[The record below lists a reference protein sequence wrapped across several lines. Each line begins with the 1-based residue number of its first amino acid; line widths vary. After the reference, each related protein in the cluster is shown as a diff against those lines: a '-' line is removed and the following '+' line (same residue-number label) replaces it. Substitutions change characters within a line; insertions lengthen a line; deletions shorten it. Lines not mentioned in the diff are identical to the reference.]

1 MHIVHKP
8 EKAMKRSLKTL
19 ALFSALFA
27 IVSLMACSP
36 AFAVGFETEIGKI
49 ADRMRKGETAA
60 VSPIYEEKSG
70 DITALGDR
78 WRTRVEASLSDRGVV
93 VKSRKDLG
101 VIQDE
106 IEMFGSGAR
115 NILDHA
121 GADVVVSG
129 TYAIEYGPA
138 KSGRKPMIRLVIKAL
153 RVTDTTVVKTAICRE
168 NLSSGWERQASL
180 KKGNV
185 YHRGIEAI
193 APDPRF
199 RNRPKIKAHL
209 DRKPACYPPG
219 MPAVIAVETEPG
231 VYLYILGVAA
241 DHTVSLFYPNSR
253 MSGQPLPLGNF
264 RFPPLALAG
273 DVQLVF
279 YPLKEDELCHESI
292 KVIATRKPLDFS
304 FLPIPED
311 QVYAGAKG
319 GDMKKV
325 LETLRAATDWNEVV
339 LSYWVGPGCE

>member
-1 MHIVHKP
+1 
-8 EKAMKRSLKTL
+8 MKRSLKTL
-19 ALFSALFA
+19 ALFSALFS
-27 IVSLMACSP
+27 IVSLMVCSP

-49 ADRMRKGETAA
+49 ADRMGKGEAAA
-60 VSPIYEEKSG
+60 VSTIHEEKSG

-106 IEMFGSGAR
+106 IEMFGSGRR

-129 TYAIEYGPA
+129 TYAIEYSPGE
-138 KSGRKPMIRLVIKAL
+138 SGNKPMIRLVIKAQ
-153 RVTDTTVVKTAICRE
+153 RVTDGTVVKTVICRE
-168 NLSSGWERQASL
+168 DLFPGWEQQASL
-180 KKGNV
+180 KKGNI

-193 APDPRF
+193 APDLRS
-199 RNRPKIKAHL
+199 RNRPKIKARL
-209 DRKPACYPPG
+209 DRKPACYLPG

-241 DHTVSLFYPNSR
+241 DHTVSLFYPNRR
-253 MSGQPLPLGNF
+253 MSGHPLPSGNF

-292 KVIATRKPLDFS
+292 KVIASRKPIDFS
-304 FLPIPED
+304 FLPVPED
-311 QVYAGAKG
+311 QVYAGASG

-325 LETLRAATDWNEVV
+325 LEALRAATDWDEVV
-339 LSYWVGPGCE
+339 LSYWVGRGCD

>member
-1 MHIVHKP
+1 M
-8 EKAMKRSLKTL
+8 L

-27 IVSLMACSP
+27 VVSLMVCSP
-36 AFAVGFETEIGKI
+36 AFAVGFETEVGKI
-49 ADRMRKGETAA
+49 ANRMRKGETVA
-60 VSPIYEEKSG
+60 VSPVYEEKSG

-78 WRTRVEASLSDRGVV
+78 WRTRVEACLSDRGVV

-106 IEMFGSGAR
+106 MEMFGSGTR

-121 GADVVVSG
+121 GADVVVFG

-138 KSGRKPMIRLVIKAL
+138 KSGKKPMIRLVIKAL
-153 RVTDTTVVKTAICRE
+153 RVTDGTVVKTVICRE
-168 NLSSGWERQASL
+168 DLFPGWERQASL
-180 KKGNV
+180 KKGNI

-193 APDPRF
+193 APDTQS
-199 RNRPKIKAHL
+199 RNRPKIKARM

-231 VYLYILGVAA
+231 VHLYILGVAA
-241 DHTVSLFYPNSR
+241 DHTVSLFYPNRR
-253 MSGQPLPLGNF
+253 MGNQPLPSGNF
-264 RFPPLALAG
+264 RFPPLALAE

-292 KVIATRKPLDFS
+292 KVVASRKPIDFS
-304 FLPIPED
+304 FLPVPED
-311 QVYAGAKG
+311 QVYAGAIG

-325 LETLRAATDWNEVV
+325 LEVLRTATDWNEVV
-339 LSYWVGPGCE
+339 LSYWVGQGCE

>member
-1 MHIVHKP
+1 M
-8 EKAMKRSLKTL
+8 L

-27 IVSLMACSP
+27 IVSLMVCSP
-36 AFAVGFETEIGKI
+36 AFAVGFEAEIGKI
-49 ADRMRKGETAA
+49 ADRMGKGETVA
-60 VSPIYEEKSG
+60 VSPICKEESG

-78 WRTRVEASLSDRGVV
+78 WRTRVEACLSDRGVV

-106 IEMFGSGAR
+106 MEMFGSGTR

-121 GADVVVSG
+121 GAEVVVSG
-129 TYAIEYGPA
+129 TYTIEYRMA
-138 KSGRKPMIRLVIKAL
+138 KSGRKPIIRLVIKAL
-153 RVTDTTVVKTAICRE
+153 RVVDGTVVKTVICRE
-168 NLSSGWERQASL
+168 DLFPGWERQASL
-180 KKGNV
+180 KKGNI

-193 APDPRF
+193 APDTQS
-199 RNRPKIKAHL
+199 RNRPKIKARM

-219 MPAVIAVETEPG
+219 LPAVIAVETEPG
-231 VYLYILGVAA
+231 VHLYILGVAA

-253 MSGQPLPLGNF
+253 MSDQPLPSGNF
-264 RFPPLALAG
+264 RFPPLALAD

-279 YPLKEDELCHESI
+279 YPLKDDELCQESI
-292 KVIATRKPLDFS
+292 KVIAAHKPIDFS

-311 QVYAGAKG
+311 QVYAGARG

-325 LETLRAATDWNEVV
+325 LEALRAATDWNETV
-339 LSYWVGPGCE
+339 LSYWVGPGCD

>member
-1 MHIVHKP
+1 MHKVHEP
-8 EKAMKRSLKTL
+8 ENSMKRSLKTL
-19 ALFSALFA
+19 VLFSALFA
-27 IVSLMACSP
+27 IVLLMACSP

-60 VSPIYEEKSG
+60 VSPIHEEKSG
-70 DITALGDR
+70 HITALGDR

-106 IEMFGSGAR
+106 IEMFGSGTR

-129 TYAIEYGPA
+129 TYTIEYGTA

-153 RVTDTTVVKTAICRE
+153 RVTDGTVVKTSICRE
-168 NLSSGWERQASL
+168 DLFPGWERQASL
-180 KKGNV
+180 KKGNI

-193 APDPRF
+193 APDTHG
-199 RNRPKIKAHL
+199 NRPKIKARM
-209 DRKPACYPPG
+209 DRKPACYLPG

-231 VYLYILGVAA
+231 VYLYLLGVAA
-241 DHTVSLFYPNSR
+241 DHTVSLFYPNRR
-253 MSGQPLPLGNF
+253 MSGHPLPSGNF

-292 KVIATRKPLDFS
+292 KIIASRKPIDFS
-304 FLPIPED
+304 FLPVPED
-311 QVYAGAKG
+311 QVYAGAIG

-325 LETLRAATDWNEVV
+325 LEALRAATDWNEVV
-339 LSYWVGPGCE
+339 LSYWVGRGCD